1 MHKKWITYWCEWK
14 GARKEGYLKSL
25 LIMLKVATFRIESA
39 HLRFS
44 SPPFDEFQPTWTK
57 HIRPISWRWW
67 IHMYIYKYIIYT
79 YNSSIWAGHPNQN
92 IRTWSSLSHSVPN
105 TSRGVATSYIP
116 QTARDHSEL
125 MDNASTSFC
134 LGLGEQNQDLRTI
147 VKGRESMCIGK
158 WK

>member
-44 SPPFDEFQPTWTK
+44 SPPFDEFQPT
-57 HIRPISWRWW
+57 PYFVAMMNSYV
-67 IHMYIYKYIIYT
+67 YIYKYIIYT